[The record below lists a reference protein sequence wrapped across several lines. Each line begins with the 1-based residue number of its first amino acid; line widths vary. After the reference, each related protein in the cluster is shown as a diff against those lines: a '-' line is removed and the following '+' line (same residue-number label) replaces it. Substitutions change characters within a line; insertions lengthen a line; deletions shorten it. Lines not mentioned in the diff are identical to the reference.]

1 MLDKRILKAEEVLKK
16 EKENVNKEYRLG
28 YHIMALFNI
37 KENIMRFINIILM
50 MKTGGLCIGDMLKVR
65 I

>member
-28 YHIMALFNI
+28 YHIMAPANW
-37 KENIMRFINIILM
+37 INDPN
-50 MKTGGLCIGDMLKVR
+50 GLIQYKGECAHEKDD
-65 I
+65 